1 MTTRRTFLQTT
12 GLALLGLAGGASDL
26 FGQRDPVREIN
37 HTVRKGES
45 LTVIAQKHGVSVEAI
60 KVRNKLRTDSIQA
73 GQRLII
79 PTVAAPAP
87 ASLAGVIAA
96 TRGLNIRRGRWRHIV
111 AHHSGIEDGSAK
123 SYDGAHRRRGME
135 NGLAY
140 HFVIGNGN
148 GEPDGVLLTGPR
160 WTAQEA
166 GAHVADRA
174 AGSTPNA
181 AWFKQHSIGICLVG
195 NGERREFTDAQLK
208 TLARVVE
215 DLQAACGIPDSAVFL
230 HSDLAPVAS
239 PGRWF
244 PRAQLA
250 LELSN

>member
-1 MTTRRTFLQTT
+1 MRKPLIGIPADRR
-12 GLALLGLAGGASDL
+12 LLGNHWFHCIGEKYIRAVAEAAGATPVLVPSLGGEHDL
-26 FGQRDPVREIN
+26 DWI
-37 HTVRKGES
+37 
-45 LTVIAQKHGVSVEAI
+45 VE
-60 KVRNKLRTDSIQA
+60 RC
-73 GQRLII
+73 
-79 PTVAAPAP
+79 
-87 ASLAGVIAA
+87 
-96 TRGLNIRRGRWRHIV
+96 
-111 AHHSGIEDGSAK
+111 
-123 SYDGAHRRRGME
+123 
-135 NGLAY
+135 
-140 HFVIGNGN
+140 
-148 GEPDGVLLTGPR
+148 DGVLLTGPR

-181 AWFKQHSIGICLVG
+181 AWFNQHSIGICLVG

>member
-1 MTTRRTFLQTT
+1 MPAVSIASRNMT
-12 GLALLGLAGGASDL
+12 S
-26 FGQRDPVREIN
+26 
-37 HTVRKGES
+37 
-45 LTVIAQKHGVSVEAI
+45 AQ
-60 KVRNKLRTDSIQA
+60 
-73 GQRLII
+73 
-79 PTVAAPAP
+79 AP
-87 ASLAGVIAA
+87 IE
-96 TRGLNIRRGRWRHIV
+96 NGRWQAIV
-111 AHHSGIEDGSAK
+111 IHHSGTAAGTAGDIARQH
-123 SYDGAHRRRGME
+123 AAW
-135 NGLAY
+135 GLTSLGY

-174 AGSTPNA
+174 AGSTPDA
-181 AWFKQHSIGICLVG
+181 AWFNQHSI
-195 NGERREFTDAQLK
+195 GERREFTDAQLK

>member
-1 MTTRRTFLQTT
+1 MARKPQSKSSQRSAPKSQSRKRKVHPKRTGIVWGVFVGAMTF
-12 GLALLGLAGGASDL
+12 AGGALMLGDGWQGMPAVS
-26 FGQRDPVREIN
+26 
-37 HTVRKGES
+37 
-45 LTVIAQKHGVSVEAI
+45 IAS
-60 KVRNKLRTDSIQA
+60 RNMTSAQA
-73 GQRLII
+73 PIE
-79 PTVAAPAP
+79 
-87 ASLAGVIAA
+87 
-96 TRGLNIRRGRWRHIV
+96 NGRWQAIV
-111 AHHSGIEDGSAK
+111 IHHSGTAAGTVGDIARQH
-123 SYDGAHRRRGME
+123 AAW
-135 NGLAY
+135 GLPSLGY

-160 WTAQEA
+160 WTAQEP

-174 AGSTPNA
+174 AGATPDA
-181 AWFKQHSIGICLVG
+181 AWFNRHSIGICLVG

-250 LELSN
+250 LELAN

>member
-1 MTTRRTFLQTT
+1 MVLGLTTRRTFLQTT

-26 FGQRDPVREIN
+26 FGQRAPVREIN
-37 HTVRKGES
+37 YTVRKGES

-140 HFVIGNGN
+140 HFVIGNGRDSGD
-148 GEPDGVLLTGPR
+148 GEIEIGSRWRGQLDGG
-160 WTAQEA
+160 
-166 GAHVADRA
+166 HVRNP
-174 AGSTPNA
+174 SFNA
-181 AWFKQHSIGICLVG
+181 SGIGICLVG
-195 NGERREFTDAQLK
+195 NFEKRPPGPKQLAAFTALVDWL
-208 TLARVVE
+208 RIE
-215 DLQAACGIPDSAVFL
+215 
-230 HSDLAPVAS
+230 APLGGRPAFTVHRLVDRNRTVC
-239 PGRWF
+239 PGRHF
-244 PRAQLA
+244 PYSEMKRRYGA
-250 LELSN
+250 